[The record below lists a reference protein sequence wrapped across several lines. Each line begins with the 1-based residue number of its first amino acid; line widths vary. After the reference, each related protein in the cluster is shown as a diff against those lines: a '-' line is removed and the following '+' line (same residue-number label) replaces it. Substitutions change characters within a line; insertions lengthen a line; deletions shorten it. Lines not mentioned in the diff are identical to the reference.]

1 MSFFIDA
8 QDGYYALTT
17 AGYAALAVLMV
28 GLIIAAA
35 FLSDKKQSV
44 KMSAKELTVSAMALA
59 LAFVLSYVKI
69 IPMPWGGSVTL
80 CSMFFVTIVGYFYG
94 AKMGL
99 IAALSYGILQLL
111 QDGGGYM
118 LSPLQICCDYLF
130 AFMALGVS
138 GFFANKKNGL
148 ITGYIAAI
156 LLRGVFASLA
166 GYLFWMDYMP
176 ENFPQSLAAVYPI
189 AYNYAY
195 ILAEGIATVI
205 ILMIPSVNKAV
216 KRVKTTVINN

>member
-35 FLSDKKQSV
+35 FLSDKKQSA

-205 ILMIPSVNKAV
+205 ILLIPSVNKAV
-216 KRVKTTVINN
+216 KRVKTTVINS